1 MSTIIS
7 RADQTIA
14 PPTVYVPLQGKQV
27 RRVEGYK
34 VGQQCEIRI
43 MGVLKGKA
51 VNSTDG
57 DGLSGDL
64 SIDVYRLELTPIDG
78 TFSYLV
84 DDSEEEEPDD

>member
-14 PPTVYVPLQGKQV
+14 PPTVYVPLKGKQV
-27 RRVEGYK
+27 RRVEAYK

-43 MGVLKGKA
+43 VGVLKGKA
-51 VNSTDG
+51 VNATDG

-64 SIDVYRLELTPIDG
+64 SVDVFRLELTPIDG

-84 DDSEEEEPDD
+84 DDDEAEPDD